1 MNLIV
6 ACDPAG
12 GIGYCNK
19 LPWNKIQGD
28 LPRFK
33 KLTENGIVVMGRNTW
48 ESLPKKPL
56 QNRLNFV
63 LTSRSIELPQSTF
76 AIGSLE
82 DLKNISNVWLIGGSK
97 VINDSWDYIGTVHLT
112 RTFAT
117 YTCDAYIDLLNL
129 QKNYTLSYEEVNSD
143 HTYEIWVKR

>member
-6 ACDPAG
+6 ACDPIG
-12 GIGYCNK
+12 GIGYQNK

-63 LTSRSIELPQSTF
+63 LTNRSIELPRSTF
-76 AIGSLE
+76 AINSLE
-82 DLKNISNVWLIGGSK
+82 HLKNISNVWLIGGAK
-97 VINDSWDYIGTVHLT
+97 VINDSWDYIDVIHLT

-117 YTCDAYIDLLNL
+117 YTCDTYIDLLNL
-129 QKNYTLSYEEVNSD
+129 AHNYTLTYEEVNSD
-143 HTYEIWVKR
+143 HTYETWTRR